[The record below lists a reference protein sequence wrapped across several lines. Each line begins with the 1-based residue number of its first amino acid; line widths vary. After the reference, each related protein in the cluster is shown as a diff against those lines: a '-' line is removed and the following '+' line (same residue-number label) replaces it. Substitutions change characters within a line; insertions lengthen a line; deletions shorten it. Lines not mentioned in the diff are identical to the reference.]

1 MLFYFILGVAFI
13 SIGIPLFE
21 GISSFIQSYFEYLV
35 YERAIKIY
43 KIKKEIGLV
52 QEEEEEEEENNPI
65 GFTYAIGQEIQ
76 NTEEEDSDDDD
87 NE

>member
-52 QEEEEEEEENNPI
+52 QEEEEEEENNPI